1 MVWRCTDNSINNVSA
16 RNKSNTVNTTIS
28 MFHGSNFLSCKK
40 KQEKGNG
47 ILSNDF
53 FKFYYF
59 YFDKVR
65 VIMRDLDRH
74 SFNVSRLAVLIA
86 IQFNLK
92 QEDLKIISL
101 GGLYHDIGKR
111 KLDKKLLSKKEKLT
125 LEEMETIRSHP
136 QIGSLIL
143 DKMGMGENIIQAA
156 LYHHERWDGKG
167 YPGGLS
173 EECIPLYSRI
183 ISVADA
189 YDAMIY
195 KRSYKKAMS
204 VEDAIAELKRCS
216 GTQFDPKIVEA
227 FSKIDEKEIVP
238 SLN

>member
-1 MVWRCTDNSINNVSA
+1 
-16 RNKSNTVNTTIS
+16 
-28 MFHGSNFLSCKK
+28 
-40 KQEKGNG
+40 
-47 ILSNDF
+47 
-53 FKFYYF
+53 
-59 YFDKVR
+59 
-65 VIMRDLDRH
+65 MRDLDRH

-92 QEDLKIISL
+92 KEELKIISL

-111 KLDKKLLSKKEKLT
+111 KLDKKLLNKKGKLT

-143 DKMGMGENIIQAA
+143 NKMAMNENVIQAA

-204 VEDAIAELKRCS
+204 VEDALAELKRCS
-216 GTQFDPKIVEA
+216 GTQFDPRIVEA
-227 FSKIDEKEIVP
+227 FSRIDEKEIVP
-238 SLN
+238 RVLRN